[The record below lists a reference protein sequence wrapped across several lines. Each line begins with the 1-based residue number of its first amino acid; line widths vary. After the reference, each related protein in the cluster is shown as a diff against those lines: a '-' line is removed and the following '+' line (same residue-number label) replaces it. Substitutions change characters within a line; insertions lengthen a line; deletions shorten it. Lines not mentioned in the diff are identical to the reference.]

1 VEIGSN
7 YKARVERLDGLRVAR
22 VRLLPPRSQA
32 TLTEERTA
40 PGSESATGSANGAV
54 PRDERERES

>member
-1 VEIGSN
+1 VDIGSS

-22 VRLLPPRSQA
+22 VRLLPPRGQT

-40 PGSESATGSANGAV
+40 PAGDSAKGSANGAV
-54 PRDERERES
+54 PRDEREHES